1 MLNNISDWLG
11 MTSPSPETLAPSKSQ
26 QKLAN
31 VLADRHEDS
40 EPAVNGAAVSEAAD
54 SIEQKLYGEPPLT
67 FAPPSACRVSAS
79 THAASSVQHHAP
91 SLTPLHI
98 QHQQYFIPRCA
109 QIVFQISTSKFKTPP
124 FFPEE
129 HTARLKAEAAEEH
142 AVRRLTVAQEQL
154 VEYAQQQAADA
165 ATILQNAHTLE
176 TLLANALAFRTSD
189 AQPAAS
195 TAAQQGTETAD
206 ADPSTADAA
215 AASASAVDSTTGD
228 GQGVGAQ
235 LRACMESLRE
245 RLLNVAGEADTFAA
259 QQKADL
265 ARSKRSLS
273 QVRNLICILL
283 LWIWRVRELVHLAL
297 SGRHAICFSREIKT

>member
-98 QHQQYFIPRCA
+98 QHQQYFVPRCA
-109 QIVFQISTSKFKTPP
+109 QIVFQISTSKFNTPP
-124 FFPEE
+124 FFSRGTHRTPEGGGSRSACGASPDGSPGA
-129 HTARLKAEAAEEH
+129 ARR
-142 AVRRLTVAQEQL
+142 VC
-154 VEYAQQQAADA
+154 
-165 ATILQNAHTLE
+165 
-176 TLLANALAFRTSD
+176 
-189 AQPAAS
+189 
-195 TAAQQGTETAD
+195 TAAG
-206 ADPSTADAA
+206 S
-215 AASASAVDSTTGD
+215 
-228 GQGVGAQ
+228 
-235 LRACMESLRE
+235 
-245 RLLNVAGEADTFAA
+245 
-259 QQKADL
+259 
-265 ARSKRSLS
+265 
-273 QVRNLICILL
+273 
-283 LWIWRVRELVHLAL
+283 
-297 SGRHAICFSREIKT
+297 

>member
-1 MLNNISDWLG
+1 MLR
-11 MTSPSPETLAPSKSQ
+11 TPFP
-26 QKLAN
+26 
-31 VLADRHEDS
+31 ADRFSNLDLK
-40 EPAVNGAAVSEAAD
+40 
-54 SIEQKLYGEPPLT
+54 IQ
-67 FAPPSACRVSAS
+67 
-79 THAASSVQHHAP
+79 
-91 SLTPLHI
+91 TPTL
-98 QHQQYFIPRCA
+98 
-109 QIVFQISTSKFKTPP
+109 
-124 FFPEE
+124 FPEE

-215 AASASAVDSTTGD
+215 AASASASAVDSTTGD
-228 GQGVGAQ
+228 GQEIGAQ

-273 QVRNLICILL
+273 QVRTLSCPCYSGFGESESLFTLL
-283 LWIWRVRELVHLAL
+283 FQADL
-297 SGRHAICFSREIKT
+297 GK